1 MCYRTLSGAKMPRFY
16 FDVADGT
23 ETAIDEDGLD
33 LPDLKTARSNAL
45 AALKKI
51 ARAELPD
58 GDWRDFKVCIRDE
71 ARRQV
76 LLSAHFCDL
85 SNSLLAAVRFL
96 RFASMASFS
105 HWQARLTV
113 AAVYRRNTIF
123 SIITISRITWRA

>member
-1 MCYRTLSGAKMPRFY
+1 MPRFY

-33 LPDLKTARSNAL
+33 LPDLKAARANAL

-51 ARAELPD
+51 ADAEFPYD
-58 GDWRDFKVCIRDE
+58 GRDFQVWIRDE

-76 LLSAHFCDL
+76 LLRVHVCDL
-85 SNSLLAAVRFL
+85 SNSILAAFRFL
-96 RFASMASFS
+96 RLTSMASFS

-113 AAVYRRNTIF
+113 A
-123 SIITISRITWRA
+123 